1 VKLKNRLISITYNK
15 ARKVMIYLS
24 KERRILLRGWNEI
37 AGKVFD
43 PFFTTKMKMR
53 ERDLV

>member
-24 KERRILLRGWNEI
+24 KERRILLRGGNEI

-43 PFFTTKMKMR
+43 LFFTTKMKMR
-53 ERDLV
+53 ERGLV